1 MMMLL
6 AAIGSGKSIYSD
18 RVKQHRETKLRTR
31 NTTTKSSTKWRVVC
45 AAYLDFILSG
55 FEATTASQ

>member
-6 AAIGSGKSIYSD
+6 AAIGSGKSIYSG
-18 RVKQHRETKLRTR
+18 RVKPHGEIKVRTR
-31 NTTTKSSTKWRVVC
+31 NTTVTYSTKWRVVC
-45 AAYLDFILSG
+45 AAYLDFILSR